1 MGKWPDFEY
10 HGGKWIKYD
19 RSSFNSSK
27 ATLGFCRRGS
37 SENNK
42 KLQCV
47 KVKMEQ
53 GLVSPKRFRPHWD
66 SCSMAD
72 TWVTV
77 WGSHSVIKKRFEIP
91 LLTLAPPGG
100 VEVRYTITF
109 MSYTVSDKQH
119 LYTIFIINDICNVYI
134 CPWLN
139 RLWLCSNWKLIFF
152 SAAAAKIRFSYDG
165 LNFVESSFSLLVFFH
180 LSFLCWTSWYR
191 LSLLKK
197 LRRFWLPKVLRDTWK
212 VISITINEMLFML

>member
-1 MGKWPDFEY
+1 MRGHFSFLMGTSMGKWPDFEY

-53 GLVSPKRFRPHWD
+53 GLVSPKRFRPDWA

-77 WGSHSVIKKRFEIP
+77 WGSHGVIKKRFEIP

-109 MSYTVSDKQH
+109 MSYTEPQNI
-119 LYTIFIINDICNVYI
+119 YTWRINQIWISMRNMSKGCFQNFSTNKFRSSQKVCFFFIT
-134 CPWLN
+134 
-139 RLWLCSNWKLIFF
+139 K
-152 SAAAAKIRFSYDG
+152 
-165 LNFVESSFSLLVFFH
+165 SLL
-180 LSFLCWTSWYR
+180 LSVPCEM
-191 LSLLKK
+191 K
-197 LRRFWLPKVLRDTWK
+197 
-212 VISITINEMLFML
+212 ITHFR

>member
-10 HGGKWIKYD
+10 HGGKLLKYD

-27 ATLGFCRRGS
+27 ATLGFCRRRS

-53 GLVSPKRFRPHWD
+53 GLVSPKRFRPDWA

-72 TWVTV
+72 TWATV

-109 MSYTVSDKQH
+109 MSYTEPQNIYTWRINQIWISMRNMSKDFLPTISTRHKKFVSFFCHKKSLVVCSLWNEDNP
-119 LYTIFIINDICNVYI
+119 F
-134 CPWLN
+134 PLN
-139 RLWLCSNWKLIFF
+139 
-152 SAAAAKIRFSYDG
+152 Y
-165 LNFVESSFSLLVFFH
+165 
-180 LSFLCWTSWYR
+180 
-191 LSLLKK
+191 
-197 LRRFWLPKVLRDTWK
+197 
-212 VISITINEMLFML
+212 

>member
-53 GLVSPKRFRPHWD
+53 GLVSPKRFRPDWA

-109 MSYTVSDKQH
+109 MSYTAPQNLKNQPNLDFNEKHVKRLFPKFFYQQIPLVTKSLFLFYHKKS
-119 LYTIFIINDICNVYI
+119 LVVCSLWNENNPF
-134 CPWLN
+134 PLN
-139 RLWLCSNWKLIFF
+139 
-152 SAAAAKIRFSYDG
+152 
-165 LNFVESSFSLLVFFH
+165 H
-180 LSFLCWTSWYR
+180 
-191 LSLLKK
+191 
-197 LRRFWLPKVLRDTWK
+197 
-212 VISITINEMLFML
+212 

>member
-1 MGKWPDFEY
+1 MCK
-10 HGGKWIKYD
+10 
-19 RSSFNSSK
+19 
-27 ATLGFCRRGS
+27 
-37 SENNK
+37 SENGTRAGFAKAIPPTLSFLLNGWHMSDSVR
-42 KLQCV
+42 QSRRN
-47 KVKMEQ
+47 Q
-53 GLVSPKRFRPHWD
+53 G
-66 SCSMAD
+66 
-72 TWVTV
+72 
-77 WGSHSVIKKRFEIP
+77 
-91 LLTLAPPGG
+91 
-100 VEVRYTITF
+100 YTITF

-165 LNFVESSFSLLVFFH
+165 LNFVESYFSLLVFFH
-180 LSFLCWTSWYR
+180 LSFLCWTSWCR
-191 LSLLKK
+191 LSLPKK